1 MDRQYTDSA
10 RHSHVAR
17 LRKMVPRAPRA
28 ELHLERGARG
38 RAVSREQR
46 PRRADDRYDR
56 GSVNH
61 SSGFAKFDGVNFVHN
76 SASVNVAA
84 RCGCRSEVRA
94 ACVSVQKR
102 SAAVEDTLGVTMI
115 VFFLLD
121 RPAQPAVKPAV
132 QPTMHPV
139 VQPVA
144 QPAQGSVLPNK
155 LCSQW
160 CRLLCSQPFC
170 NSPVRARPNEF
181 WTVPVLCSDYRSTYE

>member
-1 MDRQYTDSA
+1 
-10 RHSHVAR
+10 
-17 LRKMVPRAPRA
+17 
-28 ELHLERGARG
+28 
-38 RAVSREQR
+38 
-46 PRRADDRYDR
+46 
-56 GSVNH
+56 
-61 SSGFAKFDGVNFVHN
+61 
-76 SASVNVAA
+76 
-84 RCGCRSEVRA
+84 
-94 ACVSVQKR
+94 
-102 SAAVEDTLGVTMI
+102 VTMI